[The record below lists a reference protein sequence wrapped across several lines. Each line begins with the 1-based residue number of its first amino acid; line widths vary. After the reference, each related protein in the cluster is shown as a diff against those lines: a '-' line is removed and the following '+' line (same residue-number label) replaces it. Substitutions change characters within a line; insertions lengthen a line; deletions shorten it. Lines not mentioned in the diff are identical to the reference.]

1 MMITVTIL
9 DLNALLIETVLQL
22 TERAGYVG
30 ELTQSVRDNNIM
42 LLFKKKK
49 NVAIDIFDLM
59 IGTCL
64 HVVFF
69 LHLFLVLCMSVC

>member
-30 ELTQSVRDNNIM
+30 ELTQSVCDNNIM
-42 LLFKKKK
+42 LLLKKK

-64 HVVFF
+64 HVLCFF
-69 LHLFLVLCMSVC
+69 SISFFSFVYECC